1 MNAED
6 EAAERSYR
14 SDLPGLLGTLDTFL
28 SRLEAII
35 LASGVL
41 LMAANTII
49 NVVGRFALG
58 QSLHSSGEINRI
70 LIILITF
77 AGIGY
82 AARHGRH
89 IRMSAIYDAFP
100 VGGRKVAMVI
110 IALTTSAAMF
120 FLLYFSIGYI
130 TDVYESGR
138 VLPSLSIPVWTIYVW
153 VPLGFGITGIQ
164 YLLTAIKNIRE
175 KDVYLST
182 AVIDG
187 YRDTETEV

>member
-28 SRLEAII
+28 SRLEAFI

-41 LMAANTII
+41 LMAANTVA
-49 NVVGRFALG
+49 NVVGRFVFGESISA
-58 QSLHSSGEINRI
+58 SGEINRV

-100 VGGRKVAMVI
+100 VGGRKIAMI
-110 IALTTSAAMF
+110 LISLITSATMF
-120 FLLYFSIGYI
+120 FLLYFSVGYI
-130 TDVYESGR
+130 IDVYGSGR
-138 VLPSLSIPVWTIYVW
+138 VLPSLGFPVWTAYVW

-164 YLLTAIKNIRE
+164 YLLTAVKNIRE

-182 AVIDG
+182 VVVDG